1 LAWNG
6 GDAAAVTALVAD
18 FEAHVAGAGEVGCG
32 FEAPLEAWY
41 RFLVDPQPPQEIVV
55 DPATDKATM
64 VGLARS
70 VLVVAT
76 SDQSPLLRMR
86 GAFVATTLAEYFCAQ
101 GKSVLLMMDSVTRFA
116 MAMREVGLAIG
127 EPPAT
132 KGYTPS
138 VFATL
143 PKLLERAGSFR
154 GEGSITGLYTVLVEG
169 DDMNEPI
176 ADAVRSI
183 LDGHIVLSRALAAR
197 NHYPCIDVLT
207 SASRVMRDITSP
219 QHQEMAG
226 RVREI
231 LATYREAEDLINI
244 GAYAAGSNPRID
256 RAIGKIEAVNRFLHQ
271 KMTEAI
277 DLDTTLA
284 ELQALGGC

>member
-1 LAWNG
+1 
-6 GDAAAVTALVAD
+6 
-18 FEAHVAGAGEVGCG
+18 
-32 FEAPLEAWY
+32 
-41 RFLVDPQPPQEIVV
+41 
-55 DPATDKATM
+55 
-64 VGLARS
+64 
-70 VLVVAT
+70 
-76 SDQSPLLRMR
+76 
-86 GAFVATTLAEYFCAQ
+86 
-101 GKSVLLMMDSVTRFA
+101 
-116 MAMREVGLAIG
+116 
-127 EPPAT
+127 
-132 KGYTPS
+132 
-138 VFATL
+138 
-143 PKLLERAGSFR
+143 
-154 GEGSITGLYTVLVEG
+154 VEG